1 MIIAQVVRS
10 KVPPTGYGGTERDVY
25 WLSRALAEMGHR
37 VYLVARPG
45 SRPVGAELIGIPHRI
60 TRLSDILK
68 VIPSEVDIIHFH
80 YPIEA
85 EPKAPY
91 LITVHGNMGRQE
103 QVLPSTVF
111 LSRDHARRHRSRHF
125 VYNGLDLSEYGDR
138 GGKEDYFLFLAKFLS
153 RKGLDTAICLAKEL
167 SFPLIAA
174 GGRRISFRK
183 SIRYVGEVDGEEK
196 RTLLARARAL
206 LLPVRWPEPLGLVA
220 IEALASGTPV
230 IASRLGGLREI
241 VSSEVGFLCDTY
253 EEFVEAVRNIDRV
266 NPEDCRK
273 RAAECFS
280 AEVMARNY
288 LKYFERI
295 LEKGG
300 LGDEPLVEGYK

>member
-1 MIIAQVVRS
+1 MIVAQVVRS

-45 SRPVGAELIGIPHRI
+45 SRPVGAELIEIPLRVN
-60 TRLSDILK
+60 RLSDILK
-68 VIPSEVDIIHFH
+68 VIPSEVDILHFH
-80 YPIEA
+80 YPIET
-85 EPKAPY
+85 EPGTHY
-91 LITVHGNMGRQE
+91 LITVHGNMSRRE
-103 QVLPSTVF
+103 QVLPNTVF

-125 VYNGLDLSEYGDR
+125 VYNGLDLSEYSDR
-138 GGKEDYFLFLAKFLS
+138 GGKEGYFLFLAKFLS
-153 RKGLDTAICLAKEL
+153 RKGLDTAVRLAKEL
-167 SFPLIAA
+167 AFPLVAA
-174 GGRRISFRK
+174 GGWRISFRK
-183 SIRYVGEVDGEEK
+183 SIRYIGEVDGEEK
-196 RTLLARARAL
+196 RALLARARAL

-230 IASRLGGLREI
+230 IASRLGGLGEI
-241 VSSEVGFLCDTY
+241 VSAETGFLCDTY
-253 EEFVEAVRNIDRV
+253 EEFVEAIMNIDRIK
-266 NPEDCRK
+266 PEDCRK

-295 LEKGG
+295 LEKGD
-300 LGDEPLVEGYK
+300 LGEEPLVEAYK